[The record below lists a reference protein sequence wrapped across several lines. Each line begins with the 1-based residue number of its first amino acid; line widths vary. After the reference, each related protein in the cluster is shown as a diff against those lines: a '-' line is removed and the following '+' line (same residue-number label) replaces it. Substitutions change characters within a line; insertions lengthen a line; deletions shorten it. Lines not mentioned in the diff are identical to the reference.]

1 MNQNVIQEKK
11 LIICGAGETALLAF
25 EYFTKDSDFEVIAFS
40 IHSKYRKTK
49 ELLGL
54 PIYDL
59 ESIDK
64 NIPAS
69 ENYLFVALS
78 STHLNRDRA
87 KLYYELKAKGYKFA
101 SYVSSKAFVWDNV
114 EVGENCFI
122 LENNVLQP
130 FTKVGDN
137 VTLWSG
143 NHVGH
148 RTEICNH
155 VFISSHCVIS
165 GFCEIGEHSF
175 LGVNCTLAD
184 NVKVASD
191 NFISMGTV
199 ISKSTDIDGLYR
211 GNPSEKHKVGAKRLC
226 KVR

>member
-1 MNQNVIQEKK
+1 MNKLVI
-11 LIICGAGETALLAF
+11 IGTGETALLAY
-25 EYFTKDSDFEVIAFS
+25 EYFTKDSEFEVVGFS
-40 IHSKYRKTK
+40 VNSEYKNSD
-49 ELLGL
+49 ELFDL
-54 PIYDL
+54 PIFNL
-59 ESIDK
+59 ESLI
-64 NIPAS
+64 NHAHPS
-69 ENYLFVALS
+69 EYYLFVALS

-87 KLYYELKAKGYKFA
+87 KLYIDLKDKGYSFA

-114 EVGENCFI
+114 EIGENCFI

-143 NHVGH
+143 NHIGH

-165 GFCEIGEHSF
+165 GFCEIGEYSF

-184 NVKVASD
+184 KVKVASD

-199 ISKSTDIDGLYR
+199 ISKSTDINGLYR

-226 KVR
+226 KIK

>member
-1 MNQNVIQEKK
+1 MNQKLSKKKK

-25 EYFTKDSDFEVIAFS
+25 EYFTKDSDYEVIAFS

-59 ESIDK
+59 ESLNK

-69 ENYLFVALS
+69 EYYLFVALS
-78 STHLNRDRA
+78 SNHLNRDRA
-87 KLYYELKAKGYKFA
+87 KLYNELKEKGYHFA

-114 EVGENCFI
+114 EIGENCFI

-130 FTKVGDN
+130 FAKVGDN

-143 NHVGH
+143 NHIGH
-148 RTEICNH
+148 RTEICKH

-165 GFCEIGEHSF
+165 GYCEIGEYSF

-199 ISKSTDIDGLYR
+199 ISKNTDHDGLYS
-211 GNPSEKHKVGAKRLC
+211 GNPSEKHKLSAKRFC
-226 KVR
+226 KIK